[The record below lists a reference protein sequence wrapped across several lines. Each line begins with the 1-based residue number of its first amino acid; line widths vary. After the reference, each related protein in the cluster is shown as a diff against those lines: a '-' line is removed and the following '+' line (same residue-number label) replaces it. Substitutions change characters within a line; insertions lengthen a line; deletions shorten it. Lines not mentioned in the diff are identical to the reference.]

1 MAAVAKQKSLLMKK
15 RTKTLVS
22 HLPKNILISPSLE
35 KIFYGLKRIDLFGK
49 LESHYIWHKTQHFR
63 KITSQQQS
71 NRR

>member
-49 LESHYIWHKTQHFR
+49 LVTLYLA
-63 KITSQQQS
+63 
-71 NRR
+71 